1 MTIHINA
8 RTIGIPDYIY
18 QGIEQLGL
26 EAEFAGDWRLALKT
40 GGASND
46 FWQLRSESPTGEVRQ
61 SDLDPSHQ
69 QRDALTVRT
78 VLREMRET
86 FGKT

>member
-1 MTIHINA
+1 MTIHINV
-8 RTIGIPDYIY
+8 RTIGIPDCIY

-26 EAEFAGDWRLALKT
+26 EAEFAGDWRLSLKT

-46 FWQLRSESPTGEVRQ
+46 LWQLRLESPTREVRH
-61 SDLDPSHQ
+61 PSHQ
-69 QRDALTVRT
+69 QQDAVTVRKI
-78 VLREMRET
+78 LREMHET

>member
-1 MTIHINA
+1 MPIHINV
-8 RTIGIPDYIY
+8 RTIGIPDCIY

-26 EAEFAGDWRLALKT
+26 EAEFAGDWRLSLKT

-46 FWQLRSESPTGEVRQ
+46 LWQLRLESPTREVRQ

>member
-26 EAEFAGDWRLALKT
+26 EAEFAGDWRLSLKT

-46 FWQLRSESPTGEVRQ
+46 FWQLRIESPTGEVRQ